1 MDTVKDSTP
10 SPAAELAPT
19 GVSLH
24 AYEDPEAYED
34 LEIQEMELEERLNLC
49 NKRALHLARSSGPE
63 NTKKAPTKTEGMAS
77 RLSILFILYKIYKAL
92 VLTLFCR
99 SSVYARDFRM
109 APRLQKRS

>member
-24 AYEDPEAYED
+24 AYED

-63 NTKKAPTKTEGMAS
+63 DTKKA
-77 RLSILFILYKIYKAL
+77 YQ
-92 VLTLFCR
+92 
-99 SSVYARDFRM
+99 
-109 APRLQKRS
+109 PRQKEWQVG